1 MTEIASNISGRT
13 ILREAEVIRRLTL
26 LTELQA
32 ALAALGIQSL
42 LVRNRRLVLRSA
54 GNSLEPS
61 GPTDPQ
67 LHIFGNDGTEIAT
80 TDGTNY
86 EFSTCPAH
94 PADDPQAAA
103 ASLYGHLHLHRQEQ
117 PR

>member
-1 MTEIASNISGRT
+1 MSKIASDMPGKT
-13 ILREAEVIRRLTL
+13 ILPEAEVIRRVAL
-26 LTELQA
+26 LTELQG

-54 GNSLEPS
+54 GNGLEPS

-67 LHIFGNDGTEIAT
+67 LHVFADDGTEIAT
-80 TDGTNY
+80 TDGALY
-86 EFSTCPAH
+86 EFTTCPAH
-94 PADDPQAAA
+94 SADDPQAAA
-103 ASLYGHLHLHRQEQ
+103 ASLSGRLRIHRQEQ